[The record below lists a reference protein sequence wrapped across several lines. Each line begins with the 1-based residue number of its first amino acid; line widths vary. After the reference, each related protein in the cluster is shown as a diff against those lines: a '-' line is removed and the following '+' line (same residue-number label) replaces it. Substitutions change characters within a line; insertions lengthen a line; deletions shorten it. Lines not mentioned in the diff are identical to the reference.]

1 MSVPIVAAGRSPF
14 AVADGAL
21 AGWHP
26 VDLAVTVA
34 AAVFADADLAPES
47 IDHLWLG
54 CDEPVGAQ
62 GANAARAIGLAA
74 GWPEAVGGT
83 TIDAAP
89 HSGMSALIA
98 ACDAIESGRIGSA
111 VVIGLSSASIVQPGA
126 SSLARMY
133 GRPWG
138 DGPAGRYAEAGG
150 LVPPIVAADR
160 AAVGLGID
168 RAAQESWGLRSIGRR
183 TSPPSAL
190 VTVGARPGDGVAMQ
204 RDTPI
209 GADVV
214 RTIVIDALEPIFE
227 ADGTTTAAG
236 FAPPADG
243 VSVLVLGTTATPIG
257 EIDRTAVA
265 GGSPFDLRGPVIAAA
280 DDDASPDRIDLAC
293 VSASMALVAIDALA
307 ADSEVVDANGATIA
321 VGDAAAAEDL
331 RLVVDGIHRAAP
343 GKTGRAVRVA
353 PGAAAGCLWRRL

>member
-1 MSVPIVAAGRSPF
+1 MPVPIVAAGRSPF
-14 AVADGAL
+14 AAADGVL

-26 VDLAVTVA
+26 VDLTVTILA
-34 AAVFADADLAPES
+34 ATLERADVDIDG
-47 IDHLWLG
+47 IDHVFVG

-62 GANAARAIGLAA
+62 GANVARAIGLAA
-74 GWPEAVGGT
+74 GWPESIGGT

-89 HSGMSALIA
+89 HSGMSALA
-98 ACDAIESGRIGSA
+98 TACDAVETGRIESAI
-111 VVIGLSSASIVQPGA
+111 VIGLSSASVVQPGA
-126 SSLARMY
+126 SALARMY

-138 DGPAGRYAEAGG
+138 NGPADRYADAGG

-190 VTVGARPGDGVAMQ
+190 VTVGARPGDSVAMQ

-214 RTIVIDALEPIFE
+214 RTIAVDELEPIFE

-243 VSVLVLGTTATPIG
+243 VAVLVLGAGDPALG
-257 EIDRTAVA
+257 EIEATRVA
-265 GGSPFDLRGPVIAAA
+265 AGSPFDVRSPVISVV
-280 DDDASPDRIDLAC
+280 DDAATPDRIDLAC
-293 VSASMALVAIDALA
+293 SSASMALVAVDALA
-307 ADSEVVDANGATIA
+307 VDADLIDASGSTIA

-343 GKTGRAVRVA
+343 GKTGRAMRVA